1 MKRVLNW
8 ENSELFNNTFPNIKP
23 IERPSYV
30 TTEEPL
36 KPDWV
41 SGFSEGDS
49 TFIVYINSDKN
60 EVQVYFKIGLN
71 KREKPLLIKFQS
83 FFNVV
88 GSIYADNSNNSPNY
102 KISKIKDL
110 INVIIP
116 HFNTYKF
123 VGNKK
128 LNFLIWSQIVSL
140 INNKTHLTSEGLNL
154 IKSLK
159 DQLNKWD

>member
-1 MKRVLNW
+1 MQ
-8 ENSELFNNTFPNIKP
+8 
-23 IERPSYV
+23 RPSYV

-36 KPDWV
+36 NPDWV

-49 TFIVYINSDKN
+49 SFTIYINSARN
-60 EVQVYFKIGLN
+60 EVQANFRIGLN
-71 KREKPLLIKFQS
+71 KREKPLLIKLQS
-83 FFNVV
+83 FFNEV
-88 GSIYADNSNNSPNY
+88 GSIYADNSTNSFHY

-110 INVIIP
+110 TNVIIP
-116 HFNTYKF
+116 HFNTYKL

-128 LNFLIWSQIVSL
+128 LNYLIWSQIISL